1 MYPTQQLNYVILQH
15 TSENTFVWTS
25 FGRSIMRFVARSHS
39 IQHVEWGFDP
49 LDIITFAGVHV
60 PYLWSQRTDMI
71 KRTCGAHAVRPTP
84 DLSTARSASIAVR
97 FAV

>member
-25 FGRSIMRFVARSHS
+25 FGRSNMRFVARSHS

-49 LDIITFAGVHV
+49 LDIITFAGVHK

-71 KRTCGAHAVRPTP
+71 KRTCGAHAVRPTLG
-84 DLSTARSASIAVR
+84 LSAARSASVAVR

>member
-1 MYPTQQLNYVILQH
+1 
-15 TSENTFVWTS
+15 
-25 FGRSIMRFVARSHS
+25 MRFVARSHS

-84 DLSTARSASIAVR
+84 GLGAACSATVVVS